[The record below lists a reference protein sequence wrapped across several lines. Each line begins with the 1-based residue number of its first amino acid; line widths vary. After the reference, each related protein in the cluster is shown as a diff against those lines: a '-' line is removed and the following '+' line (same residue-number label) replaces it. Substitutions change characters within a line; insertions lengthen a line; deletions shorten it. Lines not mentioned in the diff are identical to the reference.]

1 MKDKKREK
9 NKLNKKKANFK
20 VTYLGQSMI
29 GCSF

>member
-9 NKLNKKKANFK
+9 DKLNKKNVDFK
-20 VTYLGQSMI
+20 VMYLGQSMI